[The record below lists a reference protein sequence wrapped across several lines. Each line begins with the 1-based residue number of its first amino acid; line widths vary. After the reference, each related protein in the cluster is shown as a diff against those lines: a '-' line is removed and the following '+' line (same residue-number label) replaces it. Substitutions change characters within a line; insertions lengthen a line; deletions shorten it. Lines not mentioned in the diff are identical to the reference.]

1 MVIDELIPTL
11 REMSRTDKW
20 RLMQFLIID
29 LAGEESESLVE
40 ELLIPGRTYQ
50 IWSPQAS
57 VGAAD
62 ALLSALRVEERNA

>member
-1 MVIDELIPTL
+1 MVIDELIPTV

-20 RLMQFLIID
+20 RLMQLLVIELAEDEGEPLI
-29 LAGEESESLVE
+29 E

-50 IWSPQAS
+50 IWSPHAS

-62 ALLSALRVEERNA
+62 ALLAALEVDGRNA